1 MLMRT
6 VVAAIAVILL
16 LAGTARCGGSFDGTY
31 SGPQTT
37 GNPGCYT
44 LNQVVT
50 VVIRDNKFIV
60 HYGPPFETADVSIH
74 VADDGTFHG
83 YGSSIKH
90 NVSDPISVK
99 GRITGRQLAAD
110 IDARC
115 SAHMMLTRSP

>member
-1 MLMRT
+1 MPIVHKRDSS
-6 VVAAIAVILL
+6 
-16 LAGTARCGGSFDGTY
+16 GWGSFDGTY

-44 LNQVVT
+44 LNQGLT
-50 VVIRDNKFIV
+50 VVLRDNKFIV
-60 HYGPPFETADVSIH
+60 HYSPLLGETADISVN

-90 NVSDPISVK
+90 NVSVPISVK
-99 GRITGRQLAAD
+99 GRITGRQLDAD